1 MADEELEAI
10 KGVIENAEQIR
21 NIAIAAHIDHGK
33 CVAPNQRV
41 ATADGNQ
48 VEAEELF
55 ERYRTEGE
63 PVEQEQGEMRV
74 SLPEDTL
81 KVTSF
86 NRSSGKTEP
95 KEVTDLWKM
104 EKDEDLVEVRLENG
118 REVAVTPEH
127 EFTVLGQDGTFDM
140 VEARDLE
147 QGKVVVASR
156 QLEADSDTSTEARL
170 LEEIS
175 ENERFYVGLA
185 DGFAE
190 ELKAEIKAE
199 GLEDIYDSVQPVLKL
214 ESFRNCVWRGEYRLK
229 TLVQVAE
236 RLELGL
242 DDVYSGIECLNVRGT
257 ESKGE
262 HSSLEM
268 NLIDSTENLFYIAGV
283 FFGDGDTDGNITNEN
298 RDIQQTIVEKSA
310 ELGFEPQISRFDDRA
325 TRIEVGGKTLN
336 TLLTEFFEYPESNKS
351 GSISIPET
359 VFEAERSEVSAFVKG
374 YMDADG
380 MVEEA
385 RSAVS
390 VSSKSTQMLDDL
402 QLLLQRF
409 DIASKF
415 NRRNSTLYISGE
427 LSVERFRNEI
437 GFEHPEKSEKLSDLV
452 DKAESSKLDAVP
464 IDGEVLRETR
474 LTSEASQSDLVPSY
488 SSYENNHVGLS
499 KRSLSRI
506 AEEMGNHGAD
516 RHRLNKLQRLA
527 VADTV
532 FSRVESKKRIDGPE
546 HVYDFTVDD
555 HHNFVCEGVVVENT
569 TLTDNLLARAGMISD
584 KLAGDQR
591 FMDFDDQE
599 AERGITIY
607 SANISMVH
615 EFDGD
620 NYLINLIDTPGH
632 VDFGGDVT
640 RAMRAVDGVL
650 VLVDAVDGVMPQT
663 ETVMKQALQE
673 GVRPILFINKVD
685 RLIEEMQLT
694 PEEMQERFQKIIREV
709 NTALRKYADEET
721 AEAWEMGVQ
730 DGTVAFG
737 SALKNWAISFPYM
750 QETGIDF
757 GEMID
762 RCQDGDHDGLSEDAP
777 IEEVV
782 LDMVVKHLDDPQTSA
797 DHRVPK
803 VWPGDPEN
811 EAGES
816 MAEQDADGPLIG
828 VVTNV
833 EDDEHAGTIATARLF
848 SGTVEEGDELYGI
861 GSQKTERAQQV
872 GIYSGPRKLMT
883 DSVPA
888 GNIVAITGPDFS
900 TGETFIREG
909 ETEIQPF
916 EQIEHVFEPVVTK
929 SIEPKRTSDLPKLI
943 ESLRKRSKEDNTIE
957 VDIDEETGETLVSGL
972 GELHI
977 EAKVERHLEEQ
988 GIDIDVSEP
997 IVVFREGIEEES
1009 AVESGKSPNRHNE
1022 LEISVEPLPDET
1034 RRFFKE
1040 EYDELESQADD
1051 QTEVRDAMVEAG
1063 LTQDEADNVVTV
1075 HEENVFINASR
1086 GIKNLREIQEYLVD
1100 AFQEFTDEGPLANEP
1115 VIGLKVKLHDASLHE
1130 DAIHR
1135 GPAQM
1140 IPATKDAMRNG
1151 FLTSQPRLIEP
1162 KQILRI
1168 DTPSDTMGDAMT
1180 EVNNRRGDIV
1190 DMEEEGDSAVIRSKL
1205 PVEELFGFEAALKS
1219 ATNGKGFYNLM
1230 DLVFEPLPMNLQEE
1244 KIMEIRE
1251 RKGMKQEMPRP
1262 GE

>member
-33 CVAPNQRV
+33 CVAPDQRV
-41 ATADGNQ
+41 SIADGSQ
-48 VEAEELF
+48 VEAEEVF

-63 PVEQEQGEMRV
+63 PVEQEEGELRV
-74 SLPEDTL
+74 SLPENTL
-81 KVTSF
+81 QVTSF
-86 NRSSGKTEP
+86 NRSSGTTET
-95 KEVTDLWKM
+95 KEVTDMWRM
-104 EKDEDLVEVRLENG
+104 EKDEDLVEVCLENG
-118 REVAVTPEH
+118 REVTVTPEH
-127 EFTVLGQDGTFDM
+127 EFTVLSQNGTFDM
-140 VEARDLE
+140 VEAHDLE
-147 QGKVVVASR
+147 PDQVVVASR
-156 QLEADSDTSTEARL
+156 QLEATNESSTEARI

-175 ENERFYVGLA
+175 DNERFYARLGEMFA
-185 DGFAE
+185 D
-190 ELKAEIKAE
+190 ELRTEIKSE
-199 GLEDIYDSVQPVLKL
+199 GMEDLYDSIQPVLEL
-214 ESFRNCVWRGEYRLK
+214 ESFKNCVWRGEYRVQ
-229 TLVQVAE
+229 TLVQVAK
-236 RLELGL
+236 RLEMGL
-242 DDVYSGIECLNVRGT
+242 DDIYSEIESLNVRGT

-268 NLIDSTENLFYIAGV
+268 SPADDTESLFYIAGM
-283 FFGDGDTDGNITNEN
+283 FFGDGDTEGNITNGN
-298 RDIQQTIVEKSA
+298 RHIQQTVVEKSA
-310 ELGFEPQISRFDDRA
+310 ALGLEPHVREFDDRT
-325 TRIEVGGKTLN
+325 TRIELGGKTLN
-336 TLLTEFFEYPESNKS
+336 TFLREFFGYPESAKS
-351 GSISIPET
+351 GSISVPQT
-359 VFEAERSEVSAFVKG
+359 VFEASRTEVSAFIRG

-380 MVEEA
+380 TVEEA

-390 VSSKSTQMLDDL
+390 VGSKSTQMLDDL

-409 DIASKF
+409 DIASKL
-415 NRRNSTLYISGE
+415 NRRNGTLYVSGE
-427 LSVERFRNEI
+427 LSVDRFREEI
-437 GFEHPEKSEKLSDLV
+437 GFEHPEKSEKLLGLSNR
-452 DKAESSKLDAVP
+452 AESSKLDAVP
-464 IDGEVLRETR
+464 IDGKVLQEARS
-474 LTSEASQSDLVPSY
+474 TSSASQTDLVPSY

-506 AEEMGNHGAD
+506 IEGLEQHGANKY
-516 RHRLNKLQRLA
+516 RLNKLQRLA

-532 FSRVESKKRIDGPE
+532 FSRVESKHTISAPE
-546 HVYDFTVDD
+546 HVYDFTVED

-615 EFDGD
+615 EFDD
-620 NYLINLIDTPGH
+620 DDYLINLIDTPGH

-721 AEAWEMGVQ
+721 ADAWEMGVQ

-757 GEMID
+757 GKMID

-797 DHRVPK
+797 DYRVPK
-803 VWPGDPEN
+803 VWPGDPDN

-848 SGTVEEGDELYGI
+848 SGTIEEGDELYGI

-900 TGETFIREG
+900 TGETFIKEG
-909 ETEIQPF
+909 GTEIQPF

-1022 LEISVEPLPDET
+1022 LEISVEPLADET

-1040 EYDELESQADD
+1040 DYEELESQADD
-1051 QTEVRDAMVEAG
+1051 QTEVRDAMVDAG
-1063 LTQDEADNVVTV
+1063 LTQDEADSVVTV

-1100 AFQEFTDEGPLANEP
+1100 AFQEFTDEGPLASEP

-1140 IPATKDAMRNG
+1140 IPATKDAMSNG
-1151 FLTSQPRLIEP
+1151 FLTSKPRVIEP